1 MRIIPLA
8 IATGTFVILL
18 DAALV
23 LGLLFGYQ
31 VNPFT
36 FGMLVNWVLCGVTAW
51 IGYQLIKLGMGKA

>member
-8 IATGTFVILL
+8 IVTGVFVVLL

-23 LGLLFGYQ
+23 LGLLFVYQ

-36 FGMLVNWVLCGVTAW
+36 FEMLVNWALCGITAW